1 MASSSNT
8 PRARRETSATD
19 FAPTATWET
28 LCRRAQWLKRLR
40 SFFDEQGFVE
50 VETPLLSADT
60 VVDRHL
66 DPIPV
71 TLFTDP
77 REPEVGDRFFLQTS
91 PEFGMKRLLVSG
103 ATAIYQVT
111 RAFRGG
117 ERGRLH
123 NPEFTMVEWYRVG
136 DDYAAGRQLLAELAQ
151 RLLLVPAVESLTYA
165 DAFRRYVQLDPTEAS
180 NEALVQRA
188 QQLGGPLP
196 DLPLDDR
203 DAWLNWLLAQWVEP
217 QLGREHPTILY
228 DYPASQ
234 AALAAIDLGPPAVAQ
249 RFELYVNGIELANG
263 YHELLDAD
271 ALAERARVVNR
282 ERQLDGKYVLPEAS
296 RLEAAMRVGLPP
308 CSGVAL
314 GFDRLL
320 MVAWGAQSIDEVL
333 AFPIERA

>member
-1 MASSSNT
+1 MASSFPT
-8 PRARRETSATD
+8 PRERTTNPVTD
-19 FAPTATWET
+19 YAPTATWET
-28 LCRRAQWLKRLR
+28 LCRRAQWLQRLR
-40 SFFDEQGFVE
+40 LFFDERGFVE
-50 VETPLLSADT
+50 VETPLLSTDS

-77 REPEVGDRFFLQTS
+77 REPDLGERFFLQTS

-136 DDYAAGRQLLAELAQ
+136 DDYVAGRRLLAELAQ
-151 RLLLVPAVESLTYA
+151 TLLPVPAVESLTYA
-165 DAFRRYVQLDPTEAS
+165 EAFRRYVQLDPTVAS
-180 NEALVQRA
+180 NEALVERA

-196 DLPLDDR
+196 DLPPDDR
-203 DAWLNWLLAQWVEP
+203 DAWLNWLLTQWVEP
-217 QLGREHPTILY
+217 QLGREFPTILY

-234 AALAAIDLGPPAVAQ
+234 AALATIDPGPPAVAQ

-271 ALAERARVVNR
+271 ALAERARRVNR
-282 ERQLDGKYVLPEAS
+282 ERRIDGKYQLPETS
-296 RLEAAMRVGLPP
+296 RLEAAMRAGLPP